1 MRTPLPFPAISLVI
15 YCCAAICNALTAEDL
30 ASPLAIAVAVSHGS
44 RALLALSLTLA
55 SVTETTG
62 TQPGA
67 SALQQQL
74 LEAALGILLTD
85 NRHQSSE
92 SIANCTQLVLV
103 TPSELFRRANA
114 LIKLNREWFDKTLAL
129 YPADMRVVALVG
141 GLRSRLS
148 TCRV

>member
-1 MRTPLPFPAISLVI
+1 MILFSGIKVLGV
-15 YCCAAICNALTAEDL
+15 LT
-30 ASPLAIAVAVSHGS
+30 SVAH
-44 RALLALSLTLA
+44 R
-55 SVTETTG
+55 
-62 TQPGA
+62 
-67 SALQQQL
+67 

-148 TCRV
+148 TGCNN